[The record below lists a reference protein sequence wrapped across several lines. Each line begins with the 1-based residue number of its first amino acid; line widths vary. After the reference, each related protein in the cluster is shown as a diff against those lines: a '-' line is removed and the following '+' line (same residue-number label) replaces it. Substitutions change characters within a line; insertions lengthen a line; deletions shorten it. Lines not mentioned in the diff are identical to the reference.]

1 MFKVS
6 DFLSHFNKHNE
17 FARTSKFEVRI
28 APPTGVPN
36 LATYDLRFQCEAT
49 ELPGYNVNTVENR
62 QYGVG
67 LPIASAPVAFADITL
82 TFICAGDMWEKK
94 LFDTWMN
101 AVIPINNYNPR
112 YKDDYISSK
121 IEICQFDG
129 VATSEQA
136 TATSAKIYSAI
147 LFNAFP
153 ISIGA
158 LNLNWADDG
167 IHRLPVT
174 FKYDY
179 WESGIKGTDLGLPST
194 RTNPITGARTS
205 VPGRVEPVPS
215 GSNPPTTG
223 NRGQDTSTGFRT
235 QSGFGGAI
243 TTRPIDRPPIGPNGI

>member
-6 DFLSHFNKHNE
+6 NFLDHFNKHND
-17 FARTSKFEVRI
+17 FARTSKFEVLI
-28 APPTGVPN
+28 APPTGIAD

-49 ELPGYNVNTVENR
+49 ELPAYNINTVENR

-67 LPIASAPVAFADITL
+67 LPVASTPVAFADITL

-94 LFDTWMN
+94 LFDKWMN
-101 AVIPINNYNPR
+101 GVVPINNYNPR

-121 IEICQFDG
+121 IEINQYSG
-129 VATSEQA
+129 VATSDNPA
-136 TATSAKIYSAI
+136 TQTSEKIYSAI

-153 ISIGA
+153 TSIGA
-158 LNLNWADDG
+158 LSLNWADDG

-179 WESGIKGTDLGLPST
+179 WT
-194 RTNPITGARTS
+194 
-205 VPGRVEPVPS
+205 PGVTQQRPAAPGKTQPTPS
-215 GSNPPTTG
+215 GSTPPSTG

-235 QSGFGGAI
+235 QTGFGTPVSI
-243 TTRPIDRPPIGPNGI
+243 RPVDRPPIGPNGI

>member
-6 DFLSHFNKHNE
+6 NFLDHFNKHKD

-28 APPTGVPN
+28 APPNGIAD

-49 ELPGYNVNTVENR
+49 ELPAYNINTVENR

-67 LPIASAPVAFADITL
+67 LPVASAPVAFADITL

-94 LFDTWMN
+94 LFDKWIN
-101 AVIPINNYNPR
+101 GVVPINNYNPR

-121 IEICQFDG
+121 IEINQYSG
-129 VATSEQA
+129 VATSDNPA
-136 TATSAKIYSAI
+136 TQTSEKIYSAI

-153 ISIGA
+153 TSIGA
-158 LNLNWADDG
+158 LTLNWADDG

-179 WESGIKGTDLGLPST
+179 WTPGVTENKPVAPGKQ
-194 RTNPITGARTS
+194 PI
-205 VPGRVEPVPS
+205 PS
-215 GSNPPTTG
+215 GSNPPNVN
-223 NRGQDTSTGFRT
+223 NRGASIVDQVRS
-235 QSGFGGAI
+235 QVAV
-243 TTRPIDRPPIGPNGI
+243 RPVSRPSIGPNGI